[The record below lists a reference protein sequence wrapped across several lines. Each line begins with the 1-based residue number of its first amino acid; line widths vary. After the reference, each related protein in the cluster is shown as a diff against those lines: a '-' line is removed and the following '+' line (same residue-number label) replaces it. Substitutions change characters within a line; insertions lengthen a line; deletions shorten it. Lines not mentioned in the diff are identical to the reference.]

1 MPLHPLVVHAVV
13 VFVPLA
19 ALGAIVI
26 SVSTWARRR
35 YGWLTT
41 AFALIA
47 AVTSAVAYR
56 AGQEL
61 YDSFSRPTPAMRT
74 HMEIAFAFPAWSWLL
89 FAGSLI
95 VTVSQFLI
103 DRGSTARWLR
113 IATWV
118 GIAIAVV
125 TAIGATVQVVRV
137 GHAGSVAV
145 WGG

>member
-1 MPLHPLVVHAVV
+1 
-13 VFVPLA
+13 
-19 ALGAIVI
+19 
-26 SVSTWARRR
+26 
-35 YGWLTT
+35 
-41 AFALIA
+41 
-47 AVTSAVAYR
+47 
-56 AGQEL
+56 
-61 YDSFSRPTPAMRT
+61 T

-125 TAIGATVQVVRV
+125 TAIGATVQGVRV

-145 WGG
+145 WGGWAGRSGAPGSSQRGPHGGDRAPGAQ